1 MSGAPDEKTVRTTKD
16 EIWPEAWAA
25 YAACAWALAFAVVH
39 LYWALGGAVGL
50 PPGMSVGMNRALFVI
65 DIVAVPCASPATC
78 PCSNGGAS
86 SSTSLGSLLEGSS
99 TVRRLGA
106 TAEGRGV
113 RGRSGEGS
121 GRFAVPERG

>member
-65 DIVAVPCASPATC
+65 DIVAVPLCVA
-78 PCSNGGAS
+78 GD
-86 SSTSLGSLLEGSS
+86 LSLLERWSLFVYEPWFFTGGVLYGAAAWSYG
-99 TVRRLGA
+99 RRSRRPG
-106 TAEGRGV
+106 
-113 RGRSGEGS
+113 
-121 GRFAVPERG
+121 P

>member
-1 MSGAPDEKTVRTTKD
+1 MFGAPNEKTVRTTKD

-65 DIVAVPCASPATC
+65 DIVAAPCASPA
-78 PCSNGGAS
+78 PCWRSPSSGRGGAS
-86 SSTSLGSLLEGSS
+86 YP
-99 TVRRLGA
+99 A
-106 TAEGRGV
+106 ACCWYAHGRCAL
-113 RGRSGEGS
+113 S
-121 GRFAVPERG
+121 